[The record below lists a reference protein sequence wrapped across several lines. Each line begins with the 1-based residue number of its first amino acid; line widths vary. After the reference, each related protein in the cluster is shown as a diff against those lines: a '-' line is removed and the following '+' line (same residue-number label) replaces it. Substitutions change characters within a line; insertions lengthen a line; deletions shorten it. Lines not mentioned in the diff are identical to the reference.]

1 MRNHPLVNTFPR
13 MLPRFAS
20 AAVTTLLLVMTG
32 CSGTGVAPPAGVPST
47 DALAQKAVVG
57 SRATTIGHSMW
68 LWPGASYPPA
78 ASVMSW
84 CTSHGVKNV
93 FLYVYTKNG
102 KVVDLGDIRSYAQAA
117 TKSGV
122 TLYALNGEAQ
132 WIVHPKSVVAW
143 ENTVNVTGLFAGV
156 HLDTEPNQVTGWK
169 AYNKPGAVQA
179 DAPIINDMYAM
190 IEALR
195 ANSPSTHLEV
205 DVQFSD
211 ASYTQALGFPTDGYG
226 SFGEALVALT
236 DELTVM
242 SYRTVLDGNN
252 GLVEISAP
260 MLALAN
266 AHDKPMRLAIE
277 TSKDPADPQ
286 DSFWGHPQ
294 SDVRRMLKAVDS
306 AEASS
311 TAYDG
316 TSVEEYVSWTELPK

>member
-1 MRNHPLVNTFPR
+1 
-13 MLPRFAS
+13 
-20 AAVTTLLLVMTG
+20 
-32 CSGTGVAPPAGVPST
+32 
-47 DALAQKAVVG
+47 
-57 SRATTIGHSMW
+57 MW

-78 ASVMSW
+78 TSVMLW

-102 KVVDLGDIRSYAQAA
+102 KVVDLRDIRSYAQAA

-132 WIVHPKSVVAW
+132 WIVHPKWVVAW
-143 ENTVNVTGLFAGV
+143 ENTVNATGLFAGV
-156 HLDTEPNQVTGWK
+156 HLDTEPNQVIGWK

-190 IEALR
+190 LQALR

-211 ASYTQALGFPTDGYG
+211 ADYTEQLGFPTDGYG

-277 TSKDPADPQ
+277 TTKDPADPQ
-286 DSFWGHPQ
+286 DSFWGHSQ
-294 SDVRRMLKAVDS
+294 SAVRTMLKAVDG
-306 AEASS
+306 AEAPT

-316 TSVEEYVSWTELPK
+316 TSVEEYVSWTELPR